1 MKSIKARLNNR
12 FRKHLEMDKPSSSN
26 SNRMSR
32 STSNCRNPP
41 ILRSQLTA
49 VEFQDAATATSTRQ
63 RLFWGN
69 RRASTAVRDDKSKP
83 DSNAAGKKKPPASTR
98 QSNFTQTDRS
108 RTHRKLSVRSTR
120 CNSMATTALVS
131 RENMPETPGKR
142 GKQANSNRNTLTTS
156 PSKPFKLKTAVGN
169 RRPDDMT
176 ARCSALHEG
185 RKLLQE
191 RLMVRVDALFN
202 MLFSASPFL
211 QNFHDKRKSTD
222 LRMGAWA
229 RNAGGQNQRTVSMTV
244 ALQANVGPKIAK
256 VTETQTMRECSEP
269 GQLYSIDVRSV
280 NAEIPYADTFVVLM
294 HFCLKA
300 TVEEQTDVLIFAQI
314 QFLKSVWAVVRTFIE
329 KNTYAGLEEFCQA
342 LYSALLIEIRKK

>member
-131 RENMPETPGKR
+131 RENMPETP
-142 GKQANSNRNTLTTS
+142 
-156 PSKPFKLKTAVGN
+156 GN